1 MDHFET
7 DNFNGVQFCRFK
19 AKLSPS
25 FVICYPMLH
34 FFRLKFQSLNQPIL
48 TVRLFPDFQSCKLG
62 KCQLVPPFRL
72 LEIKRERRPAVFPR
86 LSWFSKH
93 TAGRG
98 LSGRFAKLF
107 KTAAH
112 MEASLHTEPLLF
124 KMPSQVFLQSVSH

>member
-25 FVICYPMLH
+25 FVICYPLLH
-34 FFRLKFQSLNQPIL
+34 FFRLKFRSLNQPIL

-72 LEIKRERRPAVFPR
+72 LEIKRERRPAVFPCCVG
-86 LSWFSKH
+86 LASIQPD
-93 TAGRG
+93 GG

-112 MEASLHTEPLLF
+112 MEASPHTEPLLF
-124 KMPSQVFLQSVSH
+124 KMSSQVFLQSVSH